1 MTATPQVPATA
12 CDRKAFTDAMA
23 QAATGVGIVTTD
35 GPAGRFGITVSSM
48 ASVSADP
55 PLVLACIRAGS
66 PVAAAIVANGCLA
79 LNLLEEGQ
87 AALADCFAGRPG
99 PAPAFDFDDAD
110 WSLAGGPAPLLEGAV
125 AVFSCRLH
133 TVHQAGSHLVV
144 IGLVLAVRH
153 RAGTPLLHVNRRY
166 AIPGDTRLAATA

>member
-1 MTATPQVPATA
+1 MMNAPQAPAP
-12 CDRKAFTDAMA
+12 CDRKDFMDAMSN
-23 QAATGVGIVTTD
+23 AATGVGIVTTD

-79 LNLLEEGQ
+79 LNLLDEGQ

-99 PAPAFDFDDAD
+99 PAPAFDFDGAD

-125 AVFSCRLH
+125 AAFSCRLH
-133 TVHQAGSHLVV
+133 TVHQAGSHLIV
-144 IGLVLAVRH
+144 IGLVLAARH

-166 AIPGDTRLAATA
+166 GIPADARLAATAG